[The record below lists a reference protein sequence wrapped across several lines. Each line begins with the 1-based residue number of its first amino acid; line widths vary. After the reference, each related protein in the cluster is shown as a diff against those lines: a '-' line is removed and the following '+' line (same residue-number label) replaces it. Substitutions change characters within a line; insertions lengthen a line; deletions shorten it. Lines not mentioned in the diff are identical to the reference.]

1 MRGENRQRRLGNE
14 VLKMTNLR
22 IGQGFDLHRLT
33 ENRKLILGGVEI
45 PYTLGL
51 LGHSDADVLVHAI
64 MDAMLG
70 ALGLG
75 DIGLHFP
82 PDDEKYKDISSIKL
96 LKHVNDLIKTN
107 GYNIVNIDSTILAQ
121 KPKLLPYIQEI
132 RQSLASPLE
141 IPFENI
147 SVKATT
153 TEKLGDIGKGLAIA
167 AQAVVLLE
175 KA

>member
-1 MRGENRQRRLGNE
+1 
-14 VLKMTNLR
+14 MTDLR
-22 IGQGFDLHRLT
+22 IGHGFDLHRLT
-33 ENRKLILGGVEI
+33 ENRKLILGGIEI

-70 ALGLG
+70 ALSLG

-82 PDDEKYKDISSIKL
+82 PEDEKYKDISSIKL
-96 LKHVNDLIKTN
+96 LHHVKNLINEK
-107 GYNIVNIDSTILAQ
+107 GYKIVNTDSTILAQ

-132 RQSLASPLE
+132 RQSLAKELE
-141 IPFENI
+141 INIENI

-167 AQAVVLLE
+167 TESVVLLE
-175 KA
+175 KI

>member
-1 MRGENRQRRLGNE
+1 
-14 VLKMTNLR
+14 MTNLR

-33 ENRKLILGGVEI
+33 ENRKLILGGIEI
-45 PYTLGL
+45 AYPLGL

-70 ALGLG
+70 ALSLG

-82 PDDEKYKDISSIKL
+82 PDDNKYKDISSIKL
-96 LKHVNDLIKTN
+96 LKHVNNLIKSK
-107 GYNIVNIDSTILAQ
+107 GYGIVNIDSTILAQ
-121 KPKLLPYIQEI
+121 KPKLLPYITEI
-132 RQSLASPLE
+132 RKSLADALE
-141 IPFENI
+141 LDEEKV

-167 AQAVVLLE
+167 SEAVVLLAE
-175 KA
+175 NN

>member
-1 MRGENRQRRLGNE
+1 
-14 VLKMTNLR
+14 MTNLR

-45 PYTLGL
+45 PYILGL

-132 RQSLASPLE
+132 RQSLASSLE

>member
-1 MRGENRQRRLGNE
+1 M
-14 VLKMTNLR
+14 R

-45 PYTLGL
+45 PYQLGL

-70 ALGLG
+70 ALSLG

-82 PDDEKYKDISSIKL
+82 PDDMRFKDISSIKL
-96 LKHVNDLIKTN
+96 LNHVDKLIKQQ
-107 GYNIVNIDSTILAQ
+107 GYKIVNTDSTILAQ
-121 KPKLLPYIQEI
+121 KPKLLPYINEI
-132 RQSLASPLE
+132 KTSVANALGIDIQ
-141 IPFENI
+141 NV

-167 AQAVVLLE
+167 AEAVVLLE
-175 KA
+175 KI